1 MFFVAVQFLLLIS
14 FVVRLFNLA
23 SQWLQALYAISTLLL
38 LPLRLLFEHVT
49 LPLSSTLGVE
59 MYTLLAILV
68 YGLLSRLLV
77 HLLKLLLHSR

>member
-14 FVVRLFNLA
+14 FVARLFNLA
-23 SQWLQALYAISTLLL
+23 SEWLQVIYAISTLLL
-38 LPLRLLFEHVT
+38 LPFRLLFEHVT